1 MKTRVLCLLTAL
13 LISGTSFT
21 SCQTGKSGE
30 IDFELTKTGIG
41 YYFHVQNED
50 SKAPAEGDILTL
62 RLTYGTPDTV
72 YYSSDMNPGGNMML
86 PMSKP
91 QNEGDLFEAL
101 AMMHLGDSASFM
113 VNAET
118 FFLKTAGFPEIPAF
132 AAGVEKLLFNVSLD
146 KIQTEAEI
154 QAEFEAEMLEAQA
167 DEDIKIQEYLTAN
180 NINSAPTESGMYY
193 IEQVKGTGAAPEVGD
208 KVKVHYTG
216 TLLDGTKFDS
226 SVDRGQ
232 PFEFTLGVGQVI
244 KGWDEGIAMMN
255 IGSKGKFVLPSR
267 MAYGERG
274 AGRDIP
280 PYAPLVFEVELLDV
294 IKQ

>member
-1 MKTRVLCLLTAL
+1 MKTRVLCLLTAI
-13 LISGTSFT
+13 LISSTTFT
-21 SCQTGKSGE
+21 SCQGLTGGDKFKTTESGVE
-30 IDFELTKTGIG
+30 YK
-41 YYFHVQNED
+41 FHTQNKD
-50 SKAPAEGDILTL
+50 AKIPAKGDILTL
-62 RLTYGTPDTV
+62 RLTYGAPDSV

-86 PMSKP
+86 PMSEP
-91 QNEGDLFEAL
+91 QSPGDLFEAL

-118 FFLKTAGFPEIPAF
+118 FFLKTAGFPEIPPF
-132 AAGVEKLLFNVSLD
+132 AVGVEKLLFNISLD

-154 QAEFEAEMLEAQA
+154 QAEFEAEMLEAQSE
-167 DEDIKIQEYLTAN
+167 EDVKIQEYLTAN
-180 NINSAPTESGMYY
+180 NITVTPTESGMYY
-193 IEQVKGTGAAPEVGD
+193 VEQVKGTGAKPQVGD

-216 TLLDGTKFDS
+216 TLLDGKKFDS

-244 KGWDEGIAMMN
+244 RGWDEGIAMMN

-274 AGRDIP
+274 AGGDIP
-280 PYAPLVFEVELLDV
+280 PYAPLVFEVELIDI